1 MGNMAHKYEK
11 MMSIGV
17 TNLLSRFGIK
27 GDTKAGR
34 NRATDIVDCSHVRD
48 QDHAESLVQCE
59 LYIQ

>member
-1 MGNMAHKYEK
+1 MKAVNHKYEK

-34 NRATDIVDCSHVRD
+34 NRATDIVEMTS
-48 QDHAESLVQCE
+48 
-59 LYIQ
+59 